1 MEVQKKK
8 NSDLATA
15 SMIFGIGGIVLAC
28 SCCLG
33 FLGSSLAL
41 ILGLISRTEYEFDPH
56 AKIGVITGA
65 VGLALSVVFLVI
77 WIIVFA
83 AL

>member
-15 SMIFGIGGIVLAC
+15 SMIFGIGGIVLSCA
-28 SCCLG
+28 CCLG

-41 ILGLISRTEYEFDPH
+41 ILGLISRTEPEFDPH

-65 VGLALSVVFLVI
+65 VGLVLSTVFLII
-77 WIIVFA
+77 WFCIIMA
-83 AL
+83 Q